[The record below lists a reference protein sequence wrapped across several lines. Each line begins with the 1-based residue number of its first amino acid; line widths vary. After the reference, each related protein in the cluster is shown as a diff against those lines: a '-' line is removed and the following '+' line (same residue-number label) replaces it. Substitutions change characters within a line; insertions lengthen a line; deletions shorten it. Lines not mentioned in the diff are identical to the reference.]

1 MYVSRKSVWGR
12 TSAMLALALSLTVF
26 GCTGD
31 DNDDKPDGG
40 GTPDAGEQPEPDAGP
55 PVTATLSGRVTYD
68 FVPATLTGPGSGA
81 LAFAQTSVRP
91 VRNAT
96 VQVRRGAVILST
108 ASTDGNGRYQLTYTA
123 GTGANLT
130 VATLAK
136 TTTPSIQVEDNTAGN
151 AIWAVSAT
159 ITGGAT
165 SRDLHA
171 GHGWTGSS
179 YNAAQRVAAPF
190 AILDTMYT
198 ASQAFLAVRTV
209 PFPPLKVNWS
219 PNNIGE
225 RNSSGDT
232 STGQIGTSHF
242 SPSENE
248 IYVLGKEGA
257 DTDEFDDHVIA
268 HEWGH
273 FFESNLSR
281 ADNPGGPHTGGDVL
295 DPRIAFGEGYGNAL
309 SAILLPD
316 PLYVDTLW
324 QGGRQ
329 TAFGFNMETAPS
341 SPDDPTPGV
350 FSEFTVMRLLYDI
363 FDASTAAEASYD
375 QVNVGLGTLYDVL
388 VGPQKTTPAL
398 TTIGSFIHGL
408 KAQPGVNAAA
418 LDTLAAHYQIG
429 SIRSAFGEGDTRL
442 AAMYT
447 NVASLPY
454 SGSGTLTGGEP
465 SNQQQQNRYYV
476 FNGTGRTVN
485 ISANSSEDVAIR
497 ALQQG
502 TEAGFA
508 DRFLSGTESFTFSS
522 QAGRQYVLIVT
533 GFKSTTG
540 TYNYSVS
547 ITSP

>member
-12 TSAMLALALSLTVF
+12 TSAMLALALSLTMF
-26 GCTGD
+26 GCTDNG
-31 DNDDKPDGG
+31 NDDEPDGG
-40 GTPDAGEQPEPDAGP
+40 GNPDAGVPEPDAGP
-55 PVTATLSGRVTYD
+55 PITATLTGRVTYD
-68 FVPATLTGPGSGA
+68 FVPAILTTTPTRGGM

-96 VQVRRGAVILST
+96 VQVMRGTTVLGT
-108 ASTDGNGRYQLTYTA
+108 ATTDEDGRYQLTYTA

-130 VATLAK
+130 LATLAK
-136 TTTPSIQVEDNTAGN
+136 TTTPAIQVEDNTARN

-159 ITGGAT
+159 ITGGTT

-179 YNAAQRVAAPF
+179 YNPSQRVAAPF
-190 AILDTMYT
+190 AILDSMYT
-198 ASQAFLAVRTV
+198 ASRAFLAVRTV

-219 PNNIGE
+219 PNNIAE
-225 RNSSGDT
+225 RNNSGDT

-257 DTDEFDDHVIA
+257 DTDEFDDHVIV

-273 FFESNLSR
+273 YFESNLSR
-281 ADNPGGPHTGGDVL
+281 SDNPGGQHIGGDVL

-316 PLYVDTLW
+316 PLYVDTSW
-324 QGGRQ
+324 GAGRQ
-329 TAFGFNMETAPS
+329 TAFGFDMETAS
-341 SPDDPTPGV
+341 TDDPTPSA
-350 FSEFTVMRLLYDI
+350 FSEFSVMRLLYDI
-363 FDASTAAEASYD
+363 FDASSAAEASYD
-375 QVNVGLGTLYDVL
+375 QVNIGLGTLYDVL

-408 KAQPGVNAAA
+408 KAQPGINAAA

-429 SIRSAFGEGDTRL
+429 SIRSAFGEGDTQL

-447 NVASLPY
+447 TVSSLPY
-454 SGSGTLTGGEP
+454 NANGTLTGGKP

-476 FNGTGRTVN
+476 FNGTGRTVI
-485 ISANSSEDVAIR
+485 ISANSTEDVGIQ

-502 TEAGFA
+502 TRAGFA
-508 DRFLSGTESFTFSS
+508 DDFLRGTESFRFSS
-522 QAGRQYVLIVT
+522 QADRQYVLIVT
-533 GFKSTTG
+533 GFKDSTG

>member
-12 TSAMLALALSLTVF
+12 TSAILALALSLTVF
-26 GCTGD
+26 GCPGD
-31 DNDDKPDGG
+31 DNDDDKPDGG
-40 GTPDAGEQPEPDAGP
+40 GQPDSGVPEPDAGP

-68 FVPATLTGPGSGA
+68 FVPATFTTTPTRGGT
-81 LAFAQTSVRP
+81 LAFPQTSVRP

-96 VQVRRGAVILST
+96 VQVMRGAVVLGT
-108 ASTDGNGRYQLTYTA
+108 ALTGEDGRYQLTYTA

-130 VATLAK
+130 LATLAK
-136 TTTPSIQVEDNTAGN
+136 TTTPSIQVEDNTSGN

-159 ITGGAT
+159 ISGGAT

-190 AILDTMYT
+190 AILDTLYT
-198 ASQAFLAVRTV
+198 ASRAFLAVRTV

-219 PNNIGE
+219 PNNVPE
-225 RNSSGDT
+225 RGNTAS
-232 STGQIGTSHF
+232 GQIGTSHF
-242 SPSENE
+242 SPTENE
-248 IYVLGKEGA
+248 VYVLGKENV
-257 DTDEFDDHVIA
+257 DTDEFDNHVIA

-273 FFESNLSR
+273 FFEANLSR

-316 PLYVDTLW
+316 PVYADTYW
-324 QGGRQ
+324 QGGRL
-329 TAFGFNMETAPS
+329 TSFGFDMETPPS
-341 SPDDPTPGV
+341 PTDDATPGV

-363 FDASTAAEASYD
+363 FDGPTAAESSYD
-375 QVNVGLGTLYDVL
+375 QVSVGIGTLYDVL

-408 KAQPGVNAAA
+408 KAQPGVNATA

-429 SIRSAFGEGDTRL
+429 SIRSAFGEGDSRL

-447 NVASLPY
+447 TVASLPY
-454 SGSGTLTGGEP
+454 NSNGTLTGGEE
-465 SNQQQQNRYYV
+465 SNKQQQNRYYV

-485 ISANSSEDVAIR
+485 VSANSTEDVGIL

-502 TEAGFA
+502 TEAGSA
-508 DRFLSGTESFTFSS
+508 DKFLTGTETFSFSS
-522 QAGRQYVLIVT
+522 QADRQYVLIVT
-533 GFKSTTG
+533 GFKESTG